1 MRDTSPAMLAPWLV
15 RANQMD
21 ARRCDRMTL
30 NRFLWR
36 RLRGGWHGRPV
47 RNPLPTLM
55 FDLMSQCLLHRGQS
69 RPSQVDSPK
78 SAACVLVHAAHD
90 EMDVVMG
97 CVAVN
102 RRDPTQPA
110 DARL

>member
-1 MRDTSPAMLAPWLV
+1 
-15 RANQMD
+15 MD

-30 NRFLWR
+30 NRFAWR

-47 RNPLPTLM
+47 RNPLPTLT
-55 FDLMSQCLLHRGQS
+55 FDLMSQCLLHRGES
-69 RPSQVDSPK
+69 ALGQVD
-78 SAACVLVHAAHD
+78 AATRATSVLVHTGQD

-102 RRDPTQPA
+102 CRDPTQVA
-110 DARL
+110 DPRFQLQ